1 MPMPIPM
8 PMPGLQAAQVVEV
21 YRLGEQKTDYPFAIV
36 GPELGAGAG
45 NRELGTRN
53 KQVATSK

>member
-1 MPMPIPM
+1 
-8 PMPGLQAAQVVEV
+8 MPGLQAAQVVEV